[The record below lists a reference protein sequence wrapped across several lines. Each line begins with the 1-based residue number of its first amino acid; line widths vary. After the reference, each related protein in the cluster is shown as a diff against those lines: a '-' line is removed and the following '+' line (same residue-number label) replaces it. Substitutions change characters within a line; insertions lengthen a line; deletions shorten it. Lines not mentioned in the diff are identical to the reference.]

1 MGGFEALK
9 NNMNLILG
17 TALWGWTI
25 PENTCFEIL
34 DEFYQSGF
42 RGIDTATNYPI
53 NKDKRYFRFAETVL
67 KKWIDANGVND
78 LKVTIKTGSIDN
90 NGSTEN
96 NLTYSSLI
104 MSHDYYREK
113 FEDNLDTFMV
123 HWDNRDDEESISQTI
138 SSLNV
143 IRRKCRVGLS
153 GIKNPGIYFKYL
165 KKTDTVSS
173 IQIKHNI
180 FESHYARYSHFHDLV
195 SFVAYGIN
203 AGGLKFDN
211 EYHALSS
218 ISVRSVNTSSYHAC
232 LTDLQSLISDSKIC
246 RSFNDVSMVY
256 AINSPGISGII
267 SGASSRKQMK
277 ETIESFNNLLQ
288 LDTSKLY
295 RRLVEIRI

>member
-1 MGGFEALK
+1 MRGFEALK
-9 NNMNLILG
+9 NNMDLILG

-34 DEFYQSGF
+34 DEFYKNGF

-53 NKDKRYFRFAETVL
+53 NKDPKFFRFAEAVIM
-67 KKWIDANGVND
+67 KWIEANGIND
-78 LKVTIKTGSIDN
+78 LKITIKAGSIDN
-90 NGSTEN
+90 SGLPEN
-96 NLTYSSLI
+96 NLTYSFLI
-104 MSHDYYREK
+104 MSHEYYREK

-123 HWDNRDDEESISQTI
+123 HWDNRDDEESILKTI
-138 SSLNV
+138 DSLKI
-143 IRRKCRVGLS
+143 IRKKCRVGLS
-153 GIKNPGIYFKYL
+153 GIKDPRIYFEYL

-218 ISVRSVNTSSYHAC
+218 ISVRSVNASSYQHC
-232 LTDLQSLISDSKIC
+232 LADLQSLISDYGIC

-267 SGASSRKQMK
+267 SGASSKKQIK
-277 ETIESFNNLLQ
+277 ETIDSFHNLLQ
-288 LDTSKLY
+288 GDTSTLY
-295 RRLVEIRI
+295 HRLLEIQK